1 MFSQGNINKKENI
14 SKNNDD
20 TNKDKNI
27 NININL
33 IAENKIDVNK
43 NIDKLKLIIVI
54 NL

>member
-27 NININL
+27 NINL